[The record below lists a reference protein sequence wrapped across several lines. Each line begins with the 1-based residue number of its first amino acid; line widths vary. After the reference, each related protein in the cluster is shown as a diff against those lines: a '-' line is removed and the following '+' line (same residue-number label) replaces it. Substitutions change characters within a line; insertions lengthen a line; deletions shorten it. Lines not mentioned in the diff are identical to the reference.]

1 MHKIS
6 RFTAMRYFVRAHP
19 RIESIPRFWKIL
31 NDGTVEEQTPDGEEI
46 VASMKRAVIAG
57 GRAEWSETCYCTPPL
72 QHERS
77 TIYDQFFRNIEIKPI
92 TGPIRLDGER
102 FWNYLRDYSTTAEGR
117 SSESRASI
125 GMRYAPIRI
134 L

>member
-1 MHKIS
+1 
-6 RFTAMRYFVRAHP
+6 MRYTIRANP
-19 RIESIPRFWKIL
+19 RIEAMARFWKIL
-31 NDGTVEEQTPDGEEI
+31 NDGTVGNQKPDGHEI

-77 TIYDQFFRNIEIKPI
+77 TIYDQFFTDIEIEPVDTEDGLK
-92 TGPIRLDGER
+92 GER
-102 FWNYLRDYSTTAEGR
+102 FWDYLKDQSMKEAGSGVAAKAT
-117 SSESRASI
+117 I